1 MSIFCEGGILG
12 TLNRRT
18 FVQLSSGALLTA
30 ASRRLLGSTE
40 APSVSTQDGF
50 VRVKGSNYS
59 WEYSKADDTFSLRDS
74 RNRLVVRGT
83 LQPAVV
89 VSPVQ
94 EPSLQKCS
102 PGKTAGHQVEPDRVT
117 FQ

>member
-1 MSIFCEGGILG
+1 MS

-30 ASRRLLGSTE
+30 ASRKLLGSTE

-50 VRVKGSNYS
+50 VRVKAPGYS
-59 WEYSKADDTFSLRDS
+59 WEYSEGNDTFSLRDS
-74 RNRLVVRGT
+74 QNRLIVSGK

-89 VSPVQ
+89 VAPVQ
-94 EPSLQKCS
+94 EPSLPKCS
-102 PGKTAGHQVEPDRVT
+102 PGRIDRT
-117 FQ
+117 PG